1 MVREQNAPPAN
12 HGGSRR
18 VRFPGG
24 ERGSPMRIHAKLFL
38 TVAGAWLATGVVT
51 GAGEDFRRVPVPR
64 VAMVQ
69 TVTSTDFMI
78 VGEVTARTETSFTIL
93 SRGSELRTV
102 QVTEDTAIVRAGALI
117 KLSELV
123 IGDKVTATLMRGG
136 DGKLRA
142 VNVTV
147 RVGNESV

>member
-1 MVREQNAPPAN
+1 MTITMHTKSLV
-12 HGGSRR
+12 
-18 VRFPGG
+18 V
-24 ERGSPMRIHAKLFL
+24 
-38 TVAGAWLATGVVT
+38 VGALLASGVTAFAVE
-51 GAGEDFRRVPVPR
+51 GFRRVPVPR

-69 TVTSTDFMI
+69 TVTSTDFMV
-78 VGEVTARTETSFTIL
+78 VGEVTSRTETSFTIL

-123 IGDKVTATLMRGG
+123 IGDKITATLMRGG

>member
-1 MVREQNAPPAN
+1 MHPPSLIVVGALLAS
-12 HGGSRR
+12 G
-18 VRFPGG
+18 
-24 ERGSPMRIHAKLFL
+24 AA
-38 TVAGAWLATGVVT
+38 AGAVEA
-51 GAGEDFRRVPVPR
+51 FQRVPEPR
-64 VAMVQ
+64 VARVQ
-69 TVTSTDFMI
+69 AVTSTDFMI
-78 VGEVTARTETSFTIL
+78 VGEVVSRTETSFTIL

-102 QVTEDTAIVRAGALI
+102 QVTEDTAIMRAGALI

-147 RVGNESV
+147 RVGNERV

>member
-1 MVREQNAPPAN
+1 MTI
-12 HGGSRR
+12 SL
-18 VRFPGG
+18 
-24 ERGSPMRIHAKLFL
+24 HAKSLVVVGAL
-38 TVAGAWLATGVVT
+38 VASGVVAD
-51 GAGEDFRRVPVPR
+51 AGEGFRRVPVPR
-64 VAMVQ
+64 VAMVHA
-69 TVTSTDFMI
+69 VTSTDFMV
-78 VGEVTARTETSFTIL
+78 VGEVTSRTETSFTIL

-102 QVTEDTAIVRAGALI
+102 QVTEDTAIMRAGALI